1 MPILVVPSATAARL
15 ERLAAREDV
24 PSDVREALR
33 SQMVR
38 VPLGGHAPA
47 DPSLAHAEGRVPH
60 TLLVQVSQWAR
71 THDDAY
77 TLASLLRGAQLYH
90 PPRAVYERVRR
101 HGLPQ
106 PKELDAS
113 LEAIRR
119 AHEESEYAR
128 MVSPAPTQPSAAPYR
143 LSGGAAPHAVRAE
156 HEAWRETRTQLSALV
171 NILLSMGAVATAV
184 WWGAG
189 SRDSLWVRTRR

>member
-24 PSDVREALR
+24 PSHVREALR
-33 SQMVR
+33 TQIVR
-38 VPLGGHAPA
+38 VPLSGHTPA
-47 DPSLAHAEGRVPH
+47 DPSRADAEVRIPH

-71 THDDAY
+71 DDAY
-77 TLASLLRGAQLYH
+77 TLAYLLRGAQLYH
-90 PPRAVYERVRR
+90 PPRPVYER
-101 HGLPQ
+101 

-128 MVSPAPTQPSAAPYR
+128 MVSWTPSQRAPAAPYR
-143 LSGGAAPHAVRAE
+143 LSSEVAPHAVAAE
-156 HEAWRETRTQLSALV
+156 HEAWREARSQLSALV

-189 SRDSLWVRTRR
+189 SRGAIWVRTHH